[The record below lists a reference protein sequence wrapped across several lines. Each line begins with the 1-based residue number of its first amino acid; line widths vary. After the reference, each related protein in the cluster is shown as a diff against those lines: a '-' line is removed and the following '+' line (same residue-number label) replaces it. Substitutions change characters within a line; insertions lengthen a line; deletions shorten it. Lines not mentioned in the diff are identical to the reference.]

1 MVSFDECRRA
11 PVPRGESG
19 CGYTA
24 PDGSHVQYLWSG
36 SGGLLTATRLW
47 WEGPFPAAIEM
58 RQPVMVASPGGGHIR
73 LMVQHQPDDGDGDIA
88 ALCLRAT
95 EEHLARL
102 PEQQRP
108 HQR

>member
-1 MVSFDECRRA
+1 M
-11 PVPRGESG
+11 
-19 CGYTA
+19 
-24 PDGSHVQYLWSG
+24 QYLWSG